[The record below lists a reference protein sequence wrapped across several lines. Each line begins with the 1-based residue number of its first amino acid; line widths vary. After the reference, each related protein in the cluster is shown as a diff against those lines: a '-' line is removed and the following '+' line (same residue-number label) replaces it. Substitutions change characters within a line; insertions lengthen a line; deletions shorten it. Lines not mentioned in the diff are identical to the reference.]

1 MTNKKKDDPFKSL
14 SNAALGLGGL
24 GVATA
29 VGAGVA
35 AHAPAGTPS
44 LTTGF
49 STLAGFA
56 PIAVTGIGASAVLKT
71 INKKKGKKKFG
82 MY

>member
-1 MTNKKKDDPFKSL
+1 MTKKKKSNDPFKSL

-29 VGAGVA
+29 VGAGIA
-35 AHAPAGTPS
+35 SHAPAGTPS
-44 LTTGF
+44 LTQGF
-49 STLAGFA
+49 GTIAGFA

-71 INKKKGKKKFG
+71 IKKKKGGFNF
-82 MY
+82 